1 MPRNDVSDSK
11 TVRAPDDPRTPLK
24 ALQQE
29 TELELGRAEAGDT
42 GGVEHQ
48 PPAEAA
54 APATGSPARQGGED
68 EDDLSDE
75 ELAARV
81 QAQVKI
87 PAGVEVTAVEGAVV
101 LFGRVPRFALAAL
114 LSRVARV
121 PGVVDVEDRLT
132 PVDDLDA
139 DGEG

>member
-48 PPAEAA
+48 TPAEAA
-54 APATGSPARQGGED
+54 APATASSTRRGD

-132 PVDDLDA
+132 PVDDLGA

>member
-1 MPRNDVSDSK
+1 MSDSK

-48 PPAEAA
+48 TPAEAA
-54 APATGSPARQGGED
+54 AQATGSSARRGD

-132 PVDDLDA
+132 PVDDLGA
-139 DGEG
+139 DEEG